1 MRGDIIEWVIILEM
15 HYTSASQQVLLRFGC
30 YLFMNTQSQLITE
43 HSLSYT
49 CVCVLKYKIT
59 LF

>member
-49 CVCVLKYKIT
+49 CVCFKI
-59 LF
+59 